1 MCALNPF
8 KGNSSHV
15 LLFYIG
21 KIFMEFANVDFDC
34 VHINAHM
41 WYLLLYPKAPVLRT
55 LQYPTPLY
63 NYSYLVSQTQQLQD
77 SPHFISSLLASLLFD
92 NPLMGSLKLIH
103 VMLVSYCY
111 SWKGLSENITH

>member
-1 MCALNPF
+1 
-8 KGNSSHV
+8 
-15 LLFYIG
+15 
-21 KIFMEFANVDFDC
+21 MEFANVDFDC

-63 NYSYLVSQTQQLQD
+63 NYSYLVSQTQQLQN
-77 SPHFISSLLASLLFD
+77 SPLFISSLLASLLFD

-111 SWKGLSENITH
+111 SWKDLSENVTH